1 MFKSLSSS
9 NNSRK
14 LHAQLESLTFSRELT
29 SQADVTFNTTPY
41 PNGGDIIGYDGEI
54 ACISYDAVQSLLA
67 VSTKSGRITLYAD
80 FGRLPRLTWALKPA
94 IAIHHLLLKAGTS
107 YLLAV
112 GELIRSFN
120 TPELMLIE
128 EICTLY
134 RRQRHPSPLRLC
146 RPRRA
151 WRTQAPALAFY
162 AVKSE
167 VSSRATISHLIPWL
181 NCLMHAHF
189 LQLHRKHTFPIT
201 HLRSLPRWMRRY
213 FRRR

>member
-14 LHAQLESLTFSRELT
+14 LHSQLESLTFSRELT

-54 ACISYDAVQSLLA
+54 ACISYDAIQSLLA

-112 GELIRSFN
+112 GELIGCFK
-120 TPELMLIE
+120 TLEAEADAEL
-128 EICTLY
+128 
-134 RRQRHPSPLRLC
+134 H
-146 RPRRA
+146 
-151 WRTQAPALAFY
+151 
-162 AVKSE
+162 
-167 VSSRATISHLIPWL
+167 
-181 NCLMHAHF
+181 
-189 LQLHRKHTFPIT
+189 
-201 HLRSLPRWMRRY
+201 SL
-213 FRRR
+213 